1 MKKRIFCL
9 ALALLMLVG
18 MLPVSSFADEFELQV
33 PVCDQGCGTDVVSA
47 HQDQC
52 AVKEYY
58 RGIYLA
64 YTAQELYDMK
74 DILGEDAWAFILGA
88 SWSLDNAKAQELNT
102 LIQNGGPT
110 TPENPC
116 ACCENCTGAEDC
128 ECGCGECDYCEP
140 VTTDPTDPSDPTD
153 PVEPEYPTLTDPDT
167 NVAVTLETLPE
178 GVDLEVDP
186 DADVSAQFSD
196 FGIPAAKQVFGLDI
210 TLTQGGAEY
219 QPGGAYIKVPVNET
233 IPVGTMIGIIHKHG
247 NEVATFT
254 GLTKVLSD
262 HTVEFY
268 TDSFS
273 EFAGFTVDF
282 HYNGV
287 DFSIEG
293 KTSILLSELFAI
305 MEITEDAYSATSV
318 VFSDNTLI
326 GVEKQDNG
334 DWLLTSLDSFTTNET
349 LVITFSNNRT
359 IIIDVTD
366 AFREEFDFGTDDV
379 SGHFNHEVV
388 GFKEITV
395 TLYKGNT
402 NEKIGNSSTIDGVY
416 GVGWLKLESSK
427 YWFQIRSISG
437 FLTYK
442 DGHGYNDGNS
452 QGEHH
457 IAFGRSGSTNPT
469 VSVNCWPLEIT
480 DSNPS
485 QYCSLKRKSKIVNSD
500 SDDVAS
506 RDVVIRVYRNGDYEP
521 VQTISNL
528 SFPDRNG
535 DGDGHDVINF
545 SRDLEVTSVATGY
558 ELAATHNDS
567 NRTYYVDLKLKNYT
581 ITYDY
586 AGGVGTPP
594 SKSYTIEDTLSL
606 PTPTKAGYDFKG
618 WKVTTAKGNW
628 TNGTVYDENT
638 TSVPA
643 GKYDNV
649 TLTAQWK
656 EKDYTVYFDYAGGYA
671 SNDPSKK
678 SSSHTVTTGSG
689 NNHDVYWLNPVK
701 DGYTF
706 TGWYTSDGTK
716 VYEANGHCVEGDYW
730 TASLG
735 TWKGTTDLNLVAG
748 WTEISYQI
756 SFNLNGATGNAIP
769 NQTLTWGTTYELPT
783 PAGKFVITYDHNYKV
798 NASDAANKTT
808 SGEVNAIFN
817 GWEDRGAIIFE
828 GKTYS
833 YEGSEAD
840 RTRFD
845 APFYANPNKSPD
857 VYNTDGFGGGHYNK
871 YGLVKH
877 FVNHGINEY
886 YNNHSE
892 VRKPA
897 PTGNEGPGLYPG
909 GAVVSNMATR
919 AGDIVPLVA
928 NWTAANSIT
937 LPNITRTGYTL
948 TGWRIGNT
956 TYDVGATYTPTA
968 NVTAV
973 AQWEEVAAY
982 KVTYEYDGYV
992 PTGAPAVPQQADKKV
1007 GDSVTVEGAPTPAPA
1022 GYTFSGWSADGIT
1035 ITNGKFTMPAT
1046 DVTFTGSWTANT
1058 NTTYKIETYMEN
1070 ADDDNYT
1077 MTEANG
1083 TGTTGATASVT
1094 PSASAGFTF
1103 NAEKSTV
1110 SGTIAGDG
1118 SLVLKVYYDR
1128 IDYTL
1133 SLEKDAGISAVSGA
1147 GTYKYGASVTIG
1159 ATVSDGYTWKNWT
1172 NGTSTVFASQSN
1184 SFKMPAGNVTYK
1196 ANTTPI
1202 SYTITYTMNGGTNH
1216 PDNPATYTA
1225 GSAEIVLKDPTP
1237 PTGYDFG
1244 GWSNGG
1250 KIPAGSTGNKSFTAS
1265 WTPKTDAKYIVHYY
1279 VEGGTERVQP
1289 DTEAEDKTFNQ
1300 SYSVTAPET
1309 IGNYI
1314 LVGDKTK
1321 PVTAGYSDNEI
1332 IFYYKLNAF
1341 SVSYAYTG
1349 TVPAGA
1355 AAAPT
1360 TATKTVGS
1368 AVTVANA
1375 PTLTGYTFS
1384 GWTTDDVDVATDG
1397 TFTMP
1402 NKAVTFTGSWTLV
1415 NYTIMYELDG
1425 GKNNPLNPESYNVES
1440 EAITLGNP
1448 SKTGYNFTGWT
1459 GTDLA
1464 DVTETVTIPKGSS
1477 GNRIYTANWTPKTY
1491 TITYNH
1497 NDKDTNPTTST
1508 VSYDI
1513 EDEFTLNDAPTREGY
1528 KFSKWNLADG
1538 LTAPNGNW
1546 AAGDYDA
1553 SQQIAKGKYGNI
1565 TLVAQWTDQYRYVL
1579 KFNANTTDQV
1589 GNMPQNADTNWID
1602 AATHTFTWSEVPTRE
1617 NYDFLG
1623 WATSADATVPQ
1634 FQNRY
1639 EVTQGK
1645 PHDTEEVTLYAVWQR
1660 QTGDLKLT
1668 FNGDQNK
1675 PAIVHVDGQG
1685 LNITLVLTK
1694 PETVIK
1700 DLPTGEYTVTAESGR
1715 ATYTASVDN
1724 GNPTVVKGDTV
1735 TVGVTISGGNSN
1747 WFTAFF
1753 RVKNKCN

>member
-1 MKKRIFCL
+1 M
-9 ALALLMLVG
+9 
-18 MLPVSSFADEFELQV
+18 
-33 PVCDQGCGTDVVSA
+33 
-47 HQDQC
+47 
-52 AVKEYY
+52 
-58 RGIYLA
+58 
-64 YTAQELYDMK
+64 
-74 DILGEDAWAFILGA
+74 
-88 SWSLDNAKAQELNT
+88 
-102 LIQNGGPT
+102 
-110 TPENPC
+110 
-116 ACCENCTGAEDC
+116 
-128 ECGCGECDYCEP
+128 
-140 VTTDPTDPSDPTD
+140 
-153 PVEPEYPTLTDPDT
+153 
-167 NVAVTLETLPE
+167 
-178 GVDLEVDP
+178 
-186 DADVSAQFSD
+186 
-196 FGIPAAKQVFGLDI
+196 
-210 TLTQGGAEY
+210 
-219 QPGGAYIKVPVNET
+219 
-233 IPVGTMIGIIHKHG
+233 
-247 NEVATFT
+247 
-254 GLTKVLSD
+254 
-262 HTVEFY
+262 
-268 TDSFS
+268 
-273 EFAGFTVDF
+273 DF

-379 SGHFNHEVV
+379 SGHFNHEVA

-402 NEKIGNSSTIDGVY
+402 DEKIGNSSTIDGVY

-1022 GYTFSGWSADGIT
+1022 GYTFSGWTTNDASV
-1035 ITNGKFTMPAT
+1035 TNGKFTMPAT
-1046 DVTFTGSWTANT
+1046 DVTFTGSWTPKTDAT
-1058 NTTYKIETYMEN
+1058 YTVHYYLENTTTSVKTDKVASNKTYGQEFTESAPAIDGYVLVAGQENPKKVTAGYTNNVITFYYKE
-1070 ADDDNYT
+1070 DVKYT
-1077 MTEANG
+1077 
-1083 TGTTGATASVT
+1083 V
-1094 PSASAGFTF
+1094 
-1103 NAEKSTV
+1103 
-1110 SGTIAGDG
+1110 
-1118 SLVLKVYYDR
+1118 
-1128 IDYTL
+1128 
-1133 SLEKDAGISAVSGA
+1133 
-1147 GTYKYGASVTIG
+1147 TYKYTGTVPTGAPAVPVDANSYTSGSSVTVKP
-1159 ATVSDGYTWKNWT
+1159 APTPAPDGYTFTGWSKTGTFTITGDTEITGSWT
-1172 NGTSTVFASQSN
+1172 LIDYPIRYELNGGTNNRLNPPSYNVESAEIILQDPTPPVGYTFVGWEGGSSIPTGSIGEKVFTAQWE
-1184 SFKMPAGNVTYK
+1184 AET
-1196 ANTTPI
+1196 
-1202 SYTITYTMNGGTNH
+1202 YTITYYLNGGTL
-1216 PDNPATYTA
+1216 PEGKTNPTTYTVESEAITLVNPSKA
-1225 GSAEIVLKDPTP
+1225 GHNFTGWTGTDLTQATQTVTIPT
-1237 PTGYDFG
+1237 D
-1244 GWSNGG
+1244 
-1250 KIPAGSTGNKSFTAS
+1250 STGNRSYTAN

-1279 VEGGTERVQP
+1279 VENTSTPVQP
-1289 DTEAEDKTFNQ
+1289 DEEKTGKTFNQ

-1314 LVGDKTK
+1314 IVGDETKT
-1321 PVTAGYSDNEI
+1321 VTAGYTGNEVT
-1332 IFYYKLNAF
+1332 FYYKLNAF

-1349 TVPAGA
+1349 VVPSDA
-1355 AAAPT
+1355 AAAPAT
-1360 TATKTVGS
+1360 TTETVGS
-1368 AVTVANA
+1368 DVTVANA

-1384 GWTTDDVDVATDG
+1384 GWTTNDASVTNG
-1397 TFTMP
+1397 KFTMP
-1402 NKAVTFTGSWTLV
+1402 ATDVTFTGSWSV
-1415 NYTIMYELDG
+1415 NQYTVTYQYADDKTSDIEVAYTIEVQVTLEDTPTRDGYEF
-1425 GKNNPLNPESYNVES
+1425 K
-1440 EAITLGNP
+1440 
-1448 SKTGYNFTGWT
+1448 GWKLT
-1459 GTDLA
+1459 
-1464 DVTETVTIPKGSS
+1464 DVTDT
-1477 GNRIYTANWTPKTY
+1477 NWTAGTFAAGAEFSKMYGNVTFVAQWEAKTY

-1497 NDKDTNPTTST
+1497 NDKDTNPNTST

-1513 EDEFTLNDAPTREGY
+1513 EDELTLNDAPTREGY

-1546 AAGDYDA
+1546 TAGDYDA
-1553 SQQIAKGKYGNI
+1553 SQVIGEGKYGDI
-1565 TLVAQWTDQYRYVL
+1565 VLVAQWTDQYRYVL
-1579 KFNANTTDQV
+1579 KFDANGGENA
-1589 GNMPQNADTNWID
+1589 P
-1602 AATHTFTWSEVPTRE
+1602 ATLTQEWKDENSHQFTWTTNPTRE
-1617 NYDFLG
+1617 GYDFMG
-1623 WATSADATVPQ
+1623 WATESDGEPMASMTS
-1634 FQNRY
+1634 Y
-1639 EVTQGK
+1639 TMTGK
-1645 PHDTEEVTLYAVWQR
+1645 PHDTEEVTLYAVWKR
-1660 QTGDLKLT
+1660 QTGDLKLN
-1668 FNGDQNK
+1668 FNGDENK

-1694 PETVIK
+1694 SETVIK

-1724 GNPTVVKGDTV
+1724 RNPTVVKGETV
-1735 TVGVTISGGNSN
+1735 TVAVTISGGNSN